1 MVDNPISSSNYQ
13 SLECI
18 NLNELNNCDNTLNN
32 MNDST
37 SLSEVSLNIYSSP
50 FIFSNE
56 ENNVEP
62 NQTTTKKEPKKSGR
76 KRCNQNLQKK
86 RRKSHDKFAPD
97 NVHRKVQVDYIK
109 FLVNDINKI
118 IKDIYIIKNSIN
130 EININKKL
138 IEKIQ
143 FKPLDYNFTKKI
155 DNYSFTQMK
164 SKTIKEIITQNTSP
178 KYKNFNNIDVYNNI
192 IKEIN
197 DIDIIL
203 NKKYLDFFDVY
214 YKNKESINLKEY
226 GLSNLNIS
234 LINIKKYNDFIDEQK
249 KNTENIDNYIQKIE
263 ECIKTHFRPNHNLFL
278 VKTE

>member
-1 MVDNPISSSNYQ
+1 MVENPISSSNYQ

-37 SLSEVSLNIYSSP
+37 SLSEVSLNIHS
-50 FIFSNE
+50 FFFVFSNE

-62 NQTTTKKEPKKSGR
+62 NQTTTKKEPKRSGR
-76 KRCNQNLQKK
+76 KRHNQNLQKK

-97 NVHRKVQVDYIK
+97 NVHRKVQVDYLK

-118 IKDIYIIKNSIN
+118 IKDIYIIKNCIN
-130 EININKKL
+130 
-138 IEKIQ
+138 
-143 FKPLDYNFTKKI
+143 
-155 DNYSFTQMK
+155 
-164 SKTIKEIITQNTSP
+164 
-178 KYKNFNNIDVYNNI
+178 
-192 IKEIN
+192 EIN

-214 YKNKESINLKEY
+214 YKNKENINLKEY
-226 GLSNLNIS
+226 GLNDLNIS
-234 LINIKKYNDFIDEQK
+234 LINIKKYNDLIEEKK
-249 KNTENIDNYIQKIE
+249 KNTENFTVYIQKIE
-263 ECIKTHFRPNHNLFL
+263 ECIKTHFRPKHNLFL